1 MFNHKRERSLAFVA
15 ALLALAGPA
24 RAEPKYVVR
33 MAAIA
38 PEGTGWAREVRA
50 FSHELEKETR
60 GEVLVK
66 WYMGG
71 IAGNELQVMDRIKR
85 GQLDGAASAG
95 PLCQRM
101 SPLFRVF
108 AVMGLFQS
116 REELD
121 YVQKQLTPEVM
132 ADFRKSG
139 FQMLGMGDLGPH
151 VVLSN
156 APLRTLD
163 DVRRLRLFHWDLEE
177 VGLMMSREMGLQVVP
192 LPLEEA
198 GRAYDEK
205 RLDAFVSIPTATL
218 GFQWYTRAHYMLD
231 LRMGFVAGCIAVT
244 ARAFDRLP
252 PEHQRTMLAAA
263 AKLGVRIAETGR
275 TQDEQLLG
283 GVFQR
288 QGVSP
293 ATATEALRQQFLA
306 AARAARERLGA
317 RLVAPDVMQR
327 VLALLADYRAEH
339 H

>member
-1 MFNHKRERSLAFVA
+1 MFNHKRERSLTFAA
-15 ALLALAGPA
+15 ALLALATAA

-38 PEGTGWAREVRA
+38 PEGTSWAREVRA

-71 IAGNELQVMDRIKR
+71 IAGNELQVLDRIKR

-95 PLCQRM
+95 PLCQRW
-101 SPLFRVF
+101 SPLSRVF
-108 AVMGLFQS
+108 AVMGVFQS

-121 YVQKQLTPEVM
+121 YVQKQLAPDLQ
-132 ADFRKSG
+132 ADFRKAG
-139 FQMLGMGDLGPH
+139 FQMLAMGDLGPH

-156 APLRTLD
+156 SPIRTLD
-163 DVRRLRLFHWDLEE
+163 DVRRLRLFHWDLED
-177 VGLMMSREMGLQVVP
+177 VGLQMSREMGLTAVP

-198 GRAYDEK
+198 ARAYDEK
-205 RLDAFVSIPTATL
+205 RLDGFVSIPTATL

-231 LRMGFVAGCIAVT
+231 LRMGFVAGCIALT
-244 ARAFDRLP
+244 TRAFDRLP
-252 PEHQRTMLAAA
+252 AEHQRTMLAAA
-263 AKLGVRIAETGR
+263 AKLAMRIAETGR
-275 TQDEQLLG
+275 TQDEELLG

-293 ATATEALRQQFLA
+293 ATASEDLRQQFLA

-317 RLVAPDVMQR
+317 KLVAPEIMQR